1 MATEESKTSVHMEV
15 DNHSSSCFPTDSNS
29 NGGIHPPEHNSVPYY
44 ENNQNSQAPPELKQE
59 TTEPTTNGHHI
70 APSMENSP
78 AKVTSQLREML
89 QNPGV
94 PKDTSR
100 CNNNSN
106 ANSPSSPHHQPV
118 TAVVP
123 PTVISNDTLKTED
136 TCYKFKNN
144 IKHRFNAD
152 LRYQTSSP
160 TDSHFSDRMSLPDED
175 NNNNKLHMSETS
187 PLRPCLPVGG
197 VEDRLKHN
205 GGPPVLCSSNSHAFS
220 PYQPPPHV
228 VSELTVK
235 IPERTAPSENG
246 ILSSSYGTQH
256 WDSHAETASSCGS
269 NPSPP
274 PNTARSTGSSS
285 GYSTNGENNSG
296 PTKIKAHSP
305 ALSPYSRTPDRL
317 SNRSPS
323 PVHLSNNPEG
333 VPIFALHPSKT
344 YYIPLTIEPSF
355 VLPYM
360 ISADDLPPVLSPVSI
375 CVNFSGRAVKIEK
388 LNNGPGLH
396 TYRPQSNFIMDR
408 FHDRYVNGY
417 SEKPMFYTG
426 GPISPSKI
434 DVHSKL
440 S

>member
-1 MATEESKTSVHMEV
+1 MASEESKTTVHMEV
-15 DNHSSSCFPTDSNS
+15 DNHSSSCFPAESNS
-29 NGGIHPPEHNSVPYY
+29 NGGIHPPEHNNIVPYY
-44 ENNQNSQAPPELKQE
+44 ENNNQNSQTPPELKHE
-59 TTEPTTNGHHI
+59 TETTNGHHI
-70 APSMENSP
+70 SPNMENSP
-78 AKVTSQLREML
+78 TKVTSQLREML

-100 CNNNSN
+100 CNSNNN
-106 ANSPSSPHHQPV
+106 VKSPPSPLHQPV
-118 TAVVP
+118 TIVVP
-123 PTVISNDTLKTED
+123 PNVVSNEPQKTED

-152 LRYQTSSP
+152 LRHQTSSP
-160 TDSHFSDRMSLPDED
+160 TDSHLSDRMSLPDED

-187 PLRPCLPVGG
+187 PLRPCHPIGN

-220 PYQPPPHV
+220 PYQPNHV

-285 GYSTNGENNSG
+285 GYSTNGDNNSG
-296 PTKIKAHSP
+296 PTKMKGAHSP
-305 ALSPYSRTPDRL
+305 ALSPYSRTPDRM

-323 PVHLSNNPEG
+323 PVTLANTNSAG
-333 VPIFALHPSKT
+333 VPVFALHPNKT
-344 YYIPLTIEPSF
+344 FYIPITIDAALL
-355 VLPYM
+355 VPYLNGT
-360 ISADDLPPVLSPVSI
+360 DDLPPVLHPISI
-375 CVNFSGRAVKIEK
+375 CVNFGGHAIKVEK
-388 LNNGPGLH
+388 LNNGSAVH
-396 TYRPQSNFIMDR
+396 CRPQSNFIMDR
-408 FHDRYVNGY
+408 FHDRYMYSDRSMYYQCPTSPAKNGCA
-417 SEKPMFYTG
+417 
-426 GPISPSKI
+426 
-434 DVHSKL
+434 
-440 S
+440 